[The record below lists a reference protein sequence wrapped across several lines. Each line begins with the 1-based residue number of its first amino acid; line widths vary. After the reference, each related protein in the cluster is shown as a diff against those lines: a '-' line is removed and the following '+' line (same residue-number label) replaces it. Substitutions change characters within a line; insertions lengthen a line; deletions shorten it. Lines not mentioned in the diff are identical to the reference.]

1 MALIESKPENSL
13 GNLHQISLRPSF
25 DACFQQD
32 NIWDV
37 MEQEIHSMDKQ
48 LCDAIMSTW
57 IKTFDDVS
65 STF

>member
-37 MEQEIHSMDKQ
+37 MEQEIHSMDK
-48 LCDAIMSTW
+48 STA
-57 IKTFDDVS
+57 TVRCYHVNMDQNL
-65 STF
+65 